1 MVWSLLAKIA
11 VSKFLNNYI
20 VVETSDVC
28 QWHNGVYLPY
38 NNQVRTFFDYIT
50 QKRRKYSP
58 KVLLTDASDSQD
70 LYRHDN
76 LPFSFILVVKSF
88 HQ

>member
-1 MVWSLLAKIA
+1 MC
-11 VSKFLNNYI
+11 VSGTTAFTYRITTQFVL
-20 VVETSDVC
+20 
-28 QWHNGVYLPY
+28 
-38 NNQVRTFFDYIT
+38 FFDYIT

-76 LPFSFILVVKSF
+76 LPFSFTLLVKSF